1 MYPTIEKLE
10 IYGDFRY
17 LWMKYVNA
25 FNLTT
30 HCAGCLVGEY
40 EPNVSPN
47 LMRLDDFKL
56 NRFNAEYYYLC
67 GVSKPY
73 KWENN
78 FHLAFKYKQGSSI
91 QVKRNGIFIKIQDAE
106 EIIIQNLGVEKYSS
120 LTQNGHKKEFRTCR
134 NWQFA
139 FQQTYNQ

>member
-1 MYPTIEKLE
+1 MYPTIKKLE
-10 IYGDFRY
+10 VYGQFRY
-17 LWMKYVNA
+17 LWMKYVQG
-25 FNLTT
+25 FNLAN

-40 EPNVSPN
+40 EPNVSVN

-56 NRFNAEYYYLC
+56 NRYPANYFYLC

-78 FHLAFKYKQGSSI
+78 FHLAFRYKEGSTIS
-91 QVKRNGIFIKIQDAE
+91 VKNNGIFIEIENAE
-106 EIIIQNLGVEKYSS
+106 QIIIQNLGVDMYSK
-120 LTQNGHKKEFRTCR
+120 LTQYGHKKEFRTCR